1 MRLEE
6 TGRDCRR
13 LDEIGG
19 DWMRLEETRGDWETG
34 RDRKRPRRLEE
45 TVGDAMLC

>member
-19 DWMRLEETRGDWETG
+19 DWMRLEETGGDW
-34 RDRKRPRRLEE
+34 KRPRRLEE
-45 TVGDAMLC
+45 TVGYAMLC